1 MATLDL
7 IVNVVTK
14 NAKGLDT
21 LSGKLRGIGT
31 GLTVGVTT
39 PILGIGAAALSA
51 AEDAE
56 KSQAKL
62 ESVFKSMEADA
73 WTTVD
78 ALNAQAE
85 ALMNATTFD
94 DESIKDAQAVLLTF
108 SEVTGESFDRA
119 LEHSADLA
127 AFFET
132 DMNDAALKLG
142 KALQD
147 PEDGLKK
154 LGRQGIIFTE
164 EQEALVASLVA
175 SGDTAAAQGV
185 ILDEV
190 ARQVGTVAE
199 DLAAT
204 SGGQMAQAMN
214 QLGEAGEAIGT
225 FLLPVLSTLA
235 GWLSQLAGWFTS
247 LDPAIQGVI
256 VTVGAIVAALGPFL
270 LILGALLPAIG
281 AVGVVIG
288 LLATP
293 IGVIALA
300 VAAFALW
307 IATHWDRIVEQT
319 GMLFDAVSG
328 IFESIGQAFADLGTW
343 IGEVWDTI
351 TGIFGDA
358 VDAIADFG
366 KQMWKPVSK
375 GFDAAIDAIKGIWNA
390 FVGFWNSIQISVPSV
405 DIPLVG
411 RVGGFTIGLPDLP
424 RLAEGGI
431 VTQPTLA
438 IIGEKGPEAVV
449 PLGQGVGEYHTH
461 IHLEFTGEPPEDDT
475 ELLDVLRQAAPF
487 IDGRLRLSN
496 G

>member
-14 NAKGLDT
+14 GARDLDT
-21 LSGKLRGIGT
+21 LSGKLRGLGT
-31 GLTVGVTT
+31 GLSIGVTA
-39 PILGIGAAALSA
+39 PILGIGAAALTA
-51 AEDAE
+51 AQDAE
-56 KSQAKL
+56 EAQTKV
-62 ESVFKSMEADA
+62 ESVFKSMEASA
-73 WTTVD
+73 WTTVE
-78 ALNAQAE
+78 ALDAQAE

-108 SEVTGESFDRA
+108 SEVTGESFDTA

-132 DMNDAALKLG
+132 DMSSAAEFLG
-142 KALQD
+142 KALQAPD
-147 PEDGLKK
+147 DGLAK
-154 LGRQGIIFTE
+154 LGKRGIIFSE
-164 EQEALVASLVA
+164 EQKQLVADLMAAGDVA
-175 SGDTAAAQGV
+175 GAQAV

-214 QLGEAGEAIGT
+214 QLGEAGEAIGV

-247 LDPAIQGVI
+247 LDPAMQGVI
-256 VTVGAIVAALGPFL
+256 VTIGGIVAALGPFL
-270 LILGALLPAIG
+270 LILSALLPAIG
-281 AVGVVIG
+281 AVGVVIAA
-288 LLATP
+288 LASP

-300 VAAFALW
+300 VAAFAVW
-307 IATHWDRIVEQT
+307 VATHWDRIVEQT

-328 IFESIGQAFADLGTW
+328 IFTAIGKAFEDLGTW

-358 VDAIADFG
+358 VDAIGDFG
-366 KQMWKPVSK
+366 KKMWTPVSK
-375 GFDAAIDAIKGIWNA
+375 GFDSAIDAIKGIWNA
-390 FVGFWNSIQISVPSV
+390 FVGFWNGIQISVPSV

-449 PLGQGVGEYHTH
+449 PLGQGIGEYHTH

-475 ELLDVLRQAAPF
+475 ELLDILRQAAPF
-487 IDGRLRLSN
+487 IDGRLRLAD